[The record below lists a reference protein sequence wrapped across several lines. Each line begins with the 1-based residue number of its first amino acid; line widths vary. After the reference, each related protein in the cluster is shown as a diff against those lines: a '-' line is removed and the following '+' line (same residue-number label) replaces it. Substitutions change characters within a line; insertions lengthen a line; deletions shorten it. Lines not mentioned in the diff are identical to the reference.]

1 MAYAFFKVPCAPEPG
16 AAQALNEFLKTRSVL
31 AVEKQWVAAGD
42 GSFWAFCV
50 QYQETG
56 APQGVRTGAGAGGG
70 AKVDYKEVLTEAQ
83 FRVFVKLREVRK
95 QLAEREGM
103 PVFAVFT
110 NEQLAEITKKP
121 VRTAEDLRAI
131 AGVGEAR
138 VEKYGQEILAVIASD
153 AAGQATV

>member
-16 AAQALNEFLKTRSVL
+16 AAQTINDFLKSHSVL
-31 AVEKQWVAAGD
+31 AVEKQWVTAGD
-42 GSFWAFCV
+42 ASFWAFCV

-56 APQGVRTGAGAGGG
+56 AAGATRPGGPGGG
-70 AKVDYKEVLTEAQ
+70 AKVDYKEVLTDEQ
-83 FRVFVKLREVRK
+83 FRLFVKLREVRK

-110 NEQLAEITKKP
+110 NEQLAEMVKKP
-121 VRTAEDLRAI
+121 VRTAEELRGI
-131 AGVGEAR
+131 PGVGEAR
-138 VEKYGQEILAVIASD
+138 VEKYGREILALINGD